1 MTDYIKR
8 EDAIKWLKNLFDDCG
23 NYMPLWHYG
32 EVLPKIIE
40 LLEVDVAPVR
50 PGKWKTYKGEVA
62 GRGFFYCTKCHC
74 NVYDVSN
81 YCPNCGAKMDGERK
95 DNEID

>member
-40 LLEVDVAPVR
+40 LLKVDVVR
-50 PGKWKTYKGEVA
+50 CKDCKWFNRFGCAVEIVDFTDRPTEND
-62 GRGFFYCTKCHC
+62 YC
-74 NVYDVSN
+74 SF
-81 YCPNCGAKMDGERK
+81 GERK
-95 DNEID
+95 DDE

>member
-1 MTDYIKR
+1 MDDYIKR

-40 LLEVDVAPVR
+40 LLEVDAVPVVR
-50 PGKWKTYKGEVA
+50 CKDCKNWTEWENGA
-62 GRGFFYCTKCHC
+62 GSCQRSGSVMWLGTDATDFCSF
-74 NVYDVSN
+74 
-81 YCPNCGAKMDGERK
+81 AERK
-95 DNEID
+95 DND